1 MKQLYCITNYFFQL
15 HLMLHACVRRFD
27 VTSTVGNFLGTKHGL
42 NSLVLVPKIY
52 GQLFS
57 FARTAP

>member
-1 MKQLYCITNYFFQL
+1 
-15 HLMLHACVRRFD
+15 MLHACVRRFD
-27 VTSTVGNFLGTKHGL
+27 VTGTVGNFLGTKHGL

-57 FARTAP
+57 FARTAPKLEPMDG